1 MTDLSADAPS
11 VVSEST
17 WPATLIVDRS
27 GVITHWSRGAQTLFG
42 LSREQVLG
50 ESLVGTCVAADQR
63 PTVEELLGLNARG
76 ASWSGTTPVLVDGM
90 SVDVECAWRPM
101 SVDEQDDASLVILTD
116 TRGPLPIG
124 TVGAVVDAARHFHGQ
139 AAAAAARGRLA
150 LLNDASTRI
159 GTTLDTYHTAREVMD
174 VAIPR
179 LADAGSVLVLE
190 SLVDEYEVPLG
201 APADAAENSVVMQRL
216 ALGAANDYPRW
227 AAAFPVGEIVAY
239 GGDTP
244 FAEVLH
250 TGKTQ
255 VVSPVDLKDA
265 ERLSGAWPKQVR
277 VTPLLARHSLLI
289 VPLIARGSV
298 LGLLI
303 LNRESGRRHF
313 AESDR
318 LLGEELA
325 ARAALC
331 LDNARLYSRER
342 RTALMLQ
349 QSLLPEQLAPR
360 TGIEVAFRYLPS
372 SDAAEVGGDWF
383 DLIPLSGSRV
393 AFAVGDVMGHGVQ
406 AAAIMGQLRTTM
418 RTLASLDLP
427 PTEVLRQLD
436 ESAQHLGGSH
446 FATCVYAAYD
456 PVSRTCEIARAGHP
470 PPVLIGPDGQG
481 SILDLPAGLPLGIGG
496 APFESVEFPIEDGSL
511 LALCTD
517 GLVESRDRDV
527 ETGLEIMRDRL
538 SGPAKPL
545 EDLAD
550 ELVATLFHQLN
561 RDDTALLLARL
572 SGLPSDA
579 VVSWPLP
586 AVPQSAGQAR
596 RLVRTQLEAW
606 GLDSVVEMA
615 ELLTSELVT
624 NAVRYGSG
632 PLGLRL
638 VCDETLLCE
647 ITDTAE
653 PPPRLTAAGPDDVT
667 GRGLLLVNQI
677 ATRWGTRR
685 IAGGKTVWFEL
696 ELA

>member
-1 MTDLSADAPS
+1 VTDLSADAPS

-17 WPATLIVDRS
+17 WPATLIVDKS
-27 GVITHWSRGAQTLFG
+27 GVITHWSRGAQTLFN
-42 LSREQVLG
+42 LSREQVLRQ
-50 ESLVGTCVAADQR
+50 SLVGTCVALDQR
-63 PTVEELLGLNARG
+63 ATVMELLELTSNGS
-76 ASWSGTTPVLVDGM
+76 SWSGTMQVLVNGLPI
-90 SVDVECAWRPM
+90 DVECAWRPM
-101 SVDEQDDASLVILTD
+101 SVDDQDDASLVILTD

-139 AAAAAARGRLA
+139 AATAAARGRLA

-190 SLVDEYEVPLG
+190 SLVDEYDDPLG
-201 APADAAENSVVMQRL
+201 APPEAPEDSAVLQRL

-227 AAAFPVGEIVAY
+227 AAAFPVGEVVAY
-239 GGDTP
+239 DNDTP
-244 FAEVLH
+244 YAQVLH
-250 TGKTQ
+250 SAKPQ
-255 VVSPVDLKDA
+255 VVAPVDLKDA
-265 ERLSGAWPKQVR
+265 EKLSGSWPRQVR

-298 LGLLI
+298 LGLLV
-303 LNRESGRRHF
+303 LNREPGRRPF
-313 AESDR
+313 ADSDL

-349 QSLLPEQLAPR
+349 QSLLPDELTPR
-360 TGIEVAFRYLPS
+360 SGIEVAHRYLPS
-372 SDAAEVGGDWF
+372 SDAAEVGGDWY
-383 DLIPLSGSRV
+383 DMIPLSGSRV

-436 ESAQHLGGSH
+436 ESTQHLGGTH
-446 FATCVYAAYD
+446 FATCVYATYD
-456 PVSRTCEIARAGHP
+456 PVGRVCEIARAGHP
-470 PPVLIGPDGQG
+470 PPVLVGPDGEG
-481 SILDLPAGLPLGIGG
+481 TILDLPAGLPLGIGG
-496 APFESVEFPIEDGSL
+496 APYESVEFPIPDGSV
-511 LALCTD
+511 LALCSD
-517 GLVESRDRDV
+517 GLVESRERDV
-527 ETGLEIMRDRL
+527 ETGLEIMRDTL
-538 SGPAKPL
+538 SGVGKPL

-550 ELVATLFHQLN
+550 ELVTTLFHQLN

-579 VVSWPLP
+579 VVSWLLP
-586 AVPQSAGQAR
+586 AVPQAAGQAR
-596 RLVRTQLEAW
+596 RHVRAQLANW
-606 GLDSVVEMA
+606 GLDAVVDMA
-615 ELLTSELVT
+615 ELLASELVT

-632 PLGLRL
+632 PIGLRL

-647 ITDTAE
+647 ISDTAE
-653 PPPRLTAAGPDDVT
+653 PQPRLYAAGPDDVN
-667 GRGLLLVNQI
+667 GRGLQLVNRI

-685 IAGGKTVWFEL
+685 ISGGKTVWFEL